1 MMRHRAAA
9 AKRGTGV
16 SVLTRRQLLAAASAS
31 PLAAAA
37 SPAPLL
43 CLFTKH
49 LPHLGYR
56 ELASTLRSMGFAGA
70 DLTARPRGHVLPE
83 NVERDLPRA
92 YEALAA
98 EGVALPMITTG
109 LLSSRDP
116 AARTTLYTAAR
127 LGVPFFKLGYF
138 RYRGYDG
145 FDERLARVK
154 ADVESLAAIASHAGI
169 TGGFHNHSGDYVG
182 SALWDHWWVL
192 RDTSPDHV
200 GFYFDPCHATIEGG
214 SAGWEIGFHR
224 LQPHVRMVACKD
236 FRWERAEGGR
246 WRPRM
251 CPLGEGMVDYPRFF
265 ELLAASGFSGPIS
278 LHVEYPID
286 APTEA
291 QRIDREM
298 QAIERD
304 FARLRGFFE
313 GAYGRA

>member
-1 MMRHRAAA
+1 MNP
-9 AKRGTGV
+9 
-16 SVLTRRQLLAAASAS
+16 LTRRNFLVAATAAPLAASA
-31 PLAAAA
+31 
-37 SPAPLL
+37 PARPLL

-49 LPHLGYR
+49 LPHLGYP
-56 ELASTLRSMGFAGA
+56 EMAATLRSMGFDGA
-70 DLTARPRGHVLPE
+70 DLTTRPRGHVLPE

-92 YEALAA
+92 HEALAA
-98 EGVALPMITTG
+98 EGIALPMITTS

-116 AARTTLYTAAR
+116 AARPTLYTAAR
-127 LGVPFFKLGYF
+127 LEVPFFKLGYF
-138 RYRGYDG
+138 RYGYDD
-145 FDERLARVK
+145 FDGYLGRVK
-154 ADVESLAAIASHAGI
+154 SDVESLAAIAAHAGI
-169 TGGFHNHSGDYVG
+169 TGGFHNHSGNFVG
-182 SALWDHWWVL
+182 SALWDHWWLL
-192 RDTSPDHV
+192 RDTDPSQI

-224 LQPHVRMVACKD
+224 LAPNIKMVACKD
-236 FRWERAEGGR
+236 FRWERSENGR

-278 LHVEYPID
+278 LHVEYRID

-304 FARLRGFFE
+304 FGRLRGFFQQ
-313 GAYGRA
+313 AYGPA